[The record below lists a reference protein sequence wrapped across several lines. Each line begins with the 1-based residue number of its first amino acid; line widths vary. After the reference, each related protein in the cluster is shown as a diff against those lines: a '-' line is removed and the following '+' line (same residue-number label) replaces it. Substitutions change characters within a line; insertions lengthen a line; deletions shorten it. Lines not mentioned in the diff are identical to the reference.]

1 MKRKPIPQKVRRRVY
16 EKYGGRCAYCGQPIA
31 YRDMQV
37 EHLVPLAKGG
47 ADREE
52 NYMPSCH
59 TCNHYK
65 HTLTIEQFRAEIGR
79 LTARLRERSYIYRLA
94 LRHGRIR
101 EATKPV
107 RFYFEKEE
115 ER

>member
-31 YRDMQV
+31 Y
-37 EHLVPLAKGG
+37 
-47 ADREE
+47 
-52 NYMPSCH
+52 

-65 HTLTIEQFRAEIGR
+65 HTLTIEQFREEIGR

-94 LRHGRIR
+94 LRHGCIKGSR
-101 EATKPV
+101 KPV
-107 RFYFEKEE
+107 RFYFEREA